1 MGRELARQN
10 GACWRC
16 AKRVVDGC
24 KKSGSLRASKKCVF
38 LKKGAIWKEKKYW
51 KVLNNGKLKP
61 RLNFTNWRRNL
72 WRRQAATQAS
82 CSNTPYVRPL
92 LALASDKVE
101 REDGLCL
108 RRFKDNR
115 DNRDNSF
122 PCLQADTGR
131 RNGLSLLSL
140 LSLKKTRGRKT
151 TLLFCFLFSVS
162 CVFYITGFFQLYF
175 IYWLLPIIL
184 YFSPIVFIQL
194 P

>member
-24 KKSGSLRASKKCVF
+24 TKSDPLRASKKCVF

-61 RLNFTNWRRNL
+61 RLNFTICRRNL
-72 WRRQAATQAS
+72 WQRQAATQAS

-108 RRFKDNR
+108 LRFKDNR
-115 DNRDNSF
+115 DNRDNF
-122 PCLQADTGR
+122 F
-131 RNGLSLLSL
+131 SLLASRHRKEKRIVPIV
-140 LSLKKTRGRKT
+140 SFKKKQEGEKQPSCSA
-151 TLLFCFLFSVS
+151 FYFLF
-162 CVFYITGFFQLYF
+162 
-175 IYWLLPIIL
+175 PA
-184 YFSPIVFIQL
+184 FSI
-194 P
+194 